1 MNFTATVGKRWQDGG
16 FERLTD
22 PAALGRWFSAAGLT
36 KQELPCSPADLRQAR
51 QLREAIYRLMLART
65 GRSRPDPE
73 DVAVVNTWAAKP
85 PPSPELRL
93 TANQLRAHPAQIT
106 TTTLL
111 AQLAHDAVDIIGGTD
126 GQRLRECASPECSL
140 LFVDTSRAGNRR
152 WCSMNACGSRDKMA
166 RYRSSKTSP
175 DTNLA

>member
-1 MNFTATVGKRWQDGG
+1 M
-16 FERLTD
+16 
-22 PAALGRWFSAAGLT
+22 GRN
-36 KQELPCSPADLRQAR
+36 
-51 QLREAIYRLMLART
+51 
-65 GRSRPDPE
+65 RPDPE